1 MIEQGDNSKS
11 YVQPDF
17 VSGKQMICLLCLFRV
32 AAGSM
37 PVLLLY
43 VALDQGKE
51 AKLLHVRLTGK
62 LFTASAADYKPE

>member
-1 MIEQGDNSKS
+1 MCSRTLFLESKS
-11 YVQPDF
+11 FAFYACSEWQ
-17 VSGKQMICLLCLFRV
+17 QEACLFCYF
-32 AAGSM
+32 
-37 PVLLLY
+37 Y